1 MKATNAQVLLV
12 PSSANA
18 TVTETATWK
27 LYDSAGDFL
36 EQEEEEEGVET
47 EGVEV
52 EIEREV
58 EEKEVIEK
66 LVNSS
71 ESVVN
76 FFKGLNKGIKVWM
89 S

>member
-1 MKATNAQVLLV
+1 M
-12 PSSANA
+12 
-18 TVTETATWK
+18 
-27 LYDSAGDFL
+27 
-36 EQEEEEEGVET
+36 

-66 LVNSS
+66 LVISS

-76 FFKGLNKGIKVWM
+76 FFKGFKQRDKGMDVVTF
-89 S
+89 

>member
-36 EQEEEEEGVET
+36 EQEEDEGVET

-66 LVNSS
+66 LVISS